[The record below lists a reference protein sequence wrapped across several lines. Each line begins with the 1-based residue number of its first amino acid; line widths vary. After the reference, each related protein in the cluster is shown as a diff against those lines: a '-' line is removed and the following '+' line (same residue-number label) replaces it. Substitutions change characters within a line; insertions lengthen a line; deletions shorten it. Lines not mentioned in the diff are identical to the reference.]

1 MHPMFRPLAAP
12 LAAVAMLC
20 LAQAAYAADQD
31 FALYND
37 TGYTIDKVFV
47 SPVGKTTWGG
57 DILGKDQLEDGDKV
71 NVTFKKG
78 NSVCQYDLKVVYT
91 DDDTAVWN
99 DLNLCDLSKIHLH
112 YDRKA
117 GVTRASTE

>member
-1 MHPMFRPLAAP
+1 MFKPLATFKPLAA
-12 LAAVAMLC
+12 AAMLC
-20 LAQAAYAADQD
+20 LAGSAAIAADQD
-31 FALYND
+31 FALFNE
-37 TGYTIDKVFV
+37 TGYTIDKVYV

-57 DILGKDQLEDGDKV
+57 DILGQDQLEDGNKV
-71 NVTFKKG
+71 NVTFKNG

-91 DDDTAVWN
+91 DDDSAVWS